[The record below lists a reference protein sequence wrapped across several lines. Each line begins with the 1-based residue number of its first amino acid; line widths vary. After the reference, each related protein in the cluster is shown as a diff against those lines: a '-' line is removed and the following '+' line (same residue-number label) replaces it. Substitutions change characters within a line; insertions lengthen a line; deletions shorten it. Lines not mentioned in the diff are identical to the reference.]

1 MMSFVNASSI
11 GQNSNLSGSDNLEDR
26 HNSLI
31 QMQPIGYVHNEFK
44 EAVFD
49 ENMYSSISYIVL
61 NVELQD
67 GLKNI
72 TDFSKIYVL
81 FYFDRS
87 EDYKLI
93 QKRRYD
99 GKMSGVFASRSP
111 KRPNGIGLTLV
122 ELLELKGNVLTVRGL
137 DAIDGTPVLDIK
149 PFIENDAT
157 GDRVRPA

>member
-1 MMSFVNASSI
+1 MLGIQEPKQDKV
-11 GQNSNLSGSDNLEDR
+11 
-26 HNSLI
+26 I
-31 QMQPIGYVHNEFK
+31 QMYPIGYVHNEFK

-49 ENMYSSISYIVL
+49 ENMYSSISHIVL
-61 NVELQD
+61 KEELQD
-67 GLKNI
+67 GLKDI

-99 GKMSGVFASRSP
+99 GKISGVFASRSP
-111 KRPNGIGLTLV
+111 KRPNSIGLTLV
-122 ELLELKGNVLTVRGL
+122 ELLEVKGNVLTVRGL
-137 DAIDGTPVLDIK
+137 DAINGTPVLDIK
-149 PFIENDAT
+149 PFIENDVA

>member
-1 MMSFVNASSI
+1 MISSDTI
-11 GQNSNLSGSDNLEDR
+11 CLDHR
-26 HNSLI
+26 HNISDTGDSLDANQTELI
-31 QMQPIGYVHNEFK
+31 QMRPIGCVHNEFK

-49 ENMYSSISYIVL
+49 ENMYSSISQIVL
-61 NVELQD
+61 EEQLQD
-67 GLKNI
+67 GLKGI
-72 TDFSKIYVL
+72 SDFSKIYVL

-99 GKMSGVFASRSP
+99 GKISGVFASRSP

-122 ELLELKGNVLTVRGL
+122 ELLAVQENVLTVRGL

-149 PFIENDAT
+149 PFIETDVV
-157 GDRVRPA
+157 GDGVRPA

>member
-1 MMSFVNASSI
+1 
-11 GQNSNLSGSDNLEDR
+11 
-26 HNSLI
+26 
-31 QMQPIGYVHNEFK
+31 MQPIGYVHNGFK

-49 ENMYSSISYIVL
+49 EKMYTSISQIV
-61 NVELQD
+61 VDEQLQD

-72 TDFSKIYVL
+72 IDFSKIYVL

-87 EDYKLI
+87 ENYELI

-122 ELLELKGNVLTVRGL
+122 ELLEVKENVLIVRGL

-149 PFIENDAT
+149 PFIENDTT

>member
-1 MMSFVNASSI
+1 MISFVNASSI
-11 GQNSNLSGSDNLEDR
+11 GQNSNLSGSDNLGDR

-49 ENMYSSISYIVL
+49 EDMYSSISHIIL
-61 NVELQD
+61 KVELQD

-72 TDFSKIYVL
+72 TDFSKVYVL

-99 GKMSGVFASRSP
+99 SKMSGVFASRSP

-122 ELLELKGNVLTVRGL
+122 ELLEVKDNELVVRGL
-137 DAIDGTPVLDIK
+137 DAINGTPVLDIK
-149 PFIENDAT
+149 PFIEHDVA

>member
-1 MMSFVNASSI
+1 LEANH
-11 GQNSNLSGSDNLEDR
+11 NL
-26 HNSLI
+26 HI
-31 QMQPIGYVHNEFK
+31 QMQPIGHVHNEFR

-49 ENMYSSISYIVL
+49 EGMYVSISQIVL
-61 NVELQD
+61 NEELQD
-67 GLKNI
+67 GLKDI

-81 FYFDRS
+81 FYFNRS

-99 GKMSGVFASRSP
+99 GKMCGVFASRSP

-122 ELLELKGNVLTVRGL
+122 ELLDVQGNVLTVRGL

-149 PFIENDAT
+149 PFTENDVA
-157 GDRVRPA
+157 GDRARPA